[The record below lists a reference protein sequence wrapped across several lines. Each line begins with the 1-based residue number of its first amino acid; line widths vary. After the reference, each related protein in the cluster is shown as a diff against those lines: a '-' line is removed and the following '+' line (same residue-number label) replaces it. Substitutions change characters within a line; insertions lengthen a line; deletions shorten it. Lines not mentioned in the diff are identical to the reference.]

1 MEPRLIVLERTEKI
15 AGYSREKWESFMPQ
29 GSKAPTEIGYVKRG
43 IKVFDIKSVLEING
57 NLNECIILFYDG
69 EEIIVQGPFSA
80 IYEAW
85 IEAEERADEEDDLI
99 LGI

>member
-43 IKVFDIKSVLEING
+43 IKVFDIKSVIEIPN

-69 EEIIVQGPFSA
+69 EEIIVQGLFSE

-85 IEAEERADEEDDLI
+85 IDAEELADDEGDLI
-99 LGI
+99 LGL